1 MKIHFFHKNSPKI
14 HYIHL
19 TKVNFLVKIK
29 MKVLDE
35 VVKMNFETENIEFK
49 VKYTEDLYKEI
60 IAFANTDGGTVYIGI
75 DNNGNVVG
83 VDNLD
88 EEYTKVTNG
97 IRDAIMPDMTMFIK
111 YSIDDGKIIKIS
123 VGEGAYKPYYL
134 KGKGLKPNGVYVR
147 QGTSSVQATFDK
159 IRDMIKNTDGD
170 EYEQMRS
177 MEQEFTFENAKKAFN
192 KYGVEFEENKYRTL
206 GIKTQDGIFTNLA
219 TILSDQCKHTIKIAV
234 FDDESN
240 TIFKDN
246 KEFDGSI
253 FKQLEEA
260 YSYLALCNKTE
271 YVISGLE
278 RIEISEYPQ
287 IALREALVNAIVHRD
302 YSYSGSIII
311 NVNQSQMEFI
321 SIGGLPVGLSYE
333 DIMNG
338 ISQPRNKRLADIFH
352 RLHLVEA
359 YGTGIRRIFKNYEN
373 SQEKPKIEITQNS
386 FKLILPNMRN
396 VLSDKSSTLSPQEQ
410 EIIKYVTKNGSI
422 SDGEIQTLLNIKKT
436 RAYILI
442 KAMKEKNL
450 LYAQGRGENKRY
462 FKKI

>member
-1 MKIHFFHKNSPKI
+1 
-14 HYIHL
+14 
-19 TKVNFLVKIK
+19 
-29 MKVLDE
+29 
-35 VVKMNFETENIEFK
+35 MNFETENIEFK

-97 IRDAIMPDMTMFIK
+97 IRDAIMPDVTMFIK

>member
-1 MKIHFFHKNSPKI
+1 M
-14 HYIHL
+14 

>member
-97 IRDAIMPDMTMFIK
+97 IRDAIMPDVTMFIK